1 MVKVESE
8 TIFNEADVEPAQKA
22 CCSRWWNKLFGDEE
36 KVKVKADNWI
46 ELVRIGP

>member
-8 TIFNEADVEPAQKA
+8 KHSIEADVETPQKA